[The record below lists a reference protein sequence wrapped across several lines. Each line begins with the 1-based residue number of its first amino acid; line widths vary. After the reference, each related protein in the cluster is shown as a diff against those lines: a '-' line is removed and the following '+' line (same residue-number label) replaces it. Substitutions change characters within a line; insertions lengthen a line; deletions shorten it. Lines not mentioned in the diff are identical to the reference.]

1 LRDLARIANGAARN
15 EGASMSK
22 LKIIAAGAT
31 EGPMHEL
38 VPEFGL
44 ANGIEID
51 MSFATAGALKERFV
65 GGETADVIALSTPI
79 LETLDKDKRFVP
91 GSVVEFGRASCG
103 VAIRDGFMV
112 PNIATPEA
120 FKKALLNAVSVA
132 QTDPA
137 HGGSSG
143 LYFVK
148 LMERMGIAD
157 EMKGK
162 MVYGKA
168 GRDVGALVLTG
179 RAELGVTFTS
189 EFVPIE
195 GLRVVG
201 PFPKEYEYVNGYGAA
216 VPVGGA
222 VELARKLLAFLTS
235 AQGKACFKRY
245 GLE

>member
-1 LRDLARIANGAARN
+1 MAAT
-15 EGASMSK
+15 K
-22 LKIIAAGAT
+22 LKMIAAGAT
-31 EGPMHEL
+31 EGPLHEL
-38 VPEFGL
+38 TPEFSRAAG
-44 ANGIEID
+44 AEID
-51 MSFATAGALKERFV
+51 LSFATAGALKARFT
-65 GGETADVIALSTPI
+65 GGEQADVIALSTPMLQE
-79 LETLDKDKRFVP
+79 LEQEGRFVA
-91 GSVVEFGRASCG
+91 GSRVEFGRAACG
-103 VAIRDGFMV
+103 VAIRDGFLL

-120 FKKALLNAVSVA
+120 FKKALLNARSVA

-157 EMKGK
+157 AMKDK
-162 MVYGKA
+162 MIYGKA
-168 GRDVGALVLTG
+168 GRDVGLLVLTG

-201 PFPKEYEYVNGYGAA
+201 NFPKEYEYVNGYGGAIPLGAA
-216 VPVGGA
+216 VEP
-222 VELARKLLAFLTS
+222 ARKLLAFLTTP
-235 AQGKACFKRY
+235 AAKACFKRF